1 MKDIDTL
8 TPEQAVRALDRFAR
22 AYREDAALRE
32 RIDAGDGEALAAH
45 GLPVPP
51 NVAVKVVENTDTVF
65 HLVIPPDPN
74 AALTD
79 EDLEIVETAG
89 GGHLETASRSL
100 LYFSSAGW
108 EGST

>member
-45 GLPVPP
+45 AP

-79 EDLEIVETAG
+79 EDLEMVGAA